1 MSRFLTGLTLLVVV
15 FSACQKE
22 ELVKVEFEG
31 ERSEHKWNLQDL
43 KPPLPSD
50 WSDYEFL
57 VMEMRAS
64 SPQRFYLSLHSGDQV
79 QTRRIQPLANAWI
92 RAAVPLQYFRAPNR
106 EGFDMAS
113 VGKVPRNSFW
123 IGTGGVYGTG
133 EYGPLDSVEAIGVRM
148 DFPFANPTLEIRS
161 MQLSKEDPGSEVLEP
176 KPLVDEFGQWIPTDW
191 ARKIKTIEQLEEAWA
206 EEDSSLA
213 SGDFNYGKYG
223 GYKNTQVE
231 ATGFFRVEQVDGK
244 WWFVDPEGHL
254 FFSTCSTGMRGGG
267 SLSRVKGREDY
278 YTELPPADLSTTRDG
293 QRLQPGFYS
302 WNVFRRFGPDWRT
315 KYLDLA
321 IRRLEDW
328 GLNTIGNWSDPA
340 LWDTHKKPYMVFLR
354 GWGMR
359 GGYLGMPDVYSA
371 DWPEMVDKA
380 AAEQCAPRKEDPY
393 LLGYFIGNEP
403 PWPGKESLVVD
414 IILDGKPSAIQEEAK
429 KFLAQGDTP
438 ERRKEFVYKCFERF
452 VEVINAAVRRHDPN
466 HLNLGLRFGGHA
478 PPNEMLQT
486 SRSFDVYSMNSYRF
500 SLDSEV
506 IEQIYEVTG
515 LPIVIGEFH
524 FGVPAN
530 GLAAGLV
537 QVSSQEQ
544 RGVAYRYYVEQA
556 AALPA
561 LIGTSWFQW
570 VDQSVTGRMD
580 GENYNIGL
588 VDVTDRPYGEMVA
601 AMKATHKRLYEVH
614 SGAVPPFDQKAK
626 VQ

>member
-1 MSRFLTGLTLLVVV
+1 MKRYLIQTTLLI
-15 FSACQKE
+15 FLLLGCQSRE
-22 ELVKVEFEG
+22 IITVEFAG
-31 ERSEHKWNLQDL
+31 ERSEQTWRLTEL
-43 KPPLPSD
+43 VPALPTD

-57 VMEMRAS
+57 VLEMKAS
-64 SPQRFYLSLHSGDQV
+64 SPQRFYLSLYSGELV
-79 QTRRIQPLANAWI
+79 QTRRMQPLANAWI
-92 RAAVPLQYFRAPNR
+92 RAAVPLQYFRQPNR
-106 EGFDMAS
+106 MGFDMAS

-123 IGTGGVYGTG
+123 VSTGG
-133 EYGPLDSVEAIGVRM
+133 EYGPLDAVEAIGVRM
-148 DFPFANPTLEIRS
+148 DYPFGNPTLEIRS
-161 MQLSKEDPGSEVLEP
+161 IQLAKEDPGSDVIEP
-176 KPLVDEFGQWIPTDW
+176 KPLVDEFGQWIPADW
-191 ARKIKTIEQLEEAWA
+191 TGKARSLEQLQQAWDA
-206 EEDSSLA
+206 EEKAL
-213 SGDFNYGKYG
+213 GRGEFNYGRYG
-223 GYKNTQVE
+223 GYEDTQTE
-231 ATGFFRVEQVDGK
+231 ATGYFRVEQIDGK
-244 WWFVDPEGHL
+244 WWFVDPDGHL

-267 SLSRVKGREDY
+267 SLSRVKGREDSY
-278 YTELPPADLSTTRDG
+278 RVLPPADLFEPRNG
-293 QRLQPGFYS
+293 RPVQPGFYS
-302 WNVFRRFGPDWRT
+302 WNLFRRFGPGWEEKWT
-315 KYLDLA
+315 DLA

-328 GLNTIGNWSDPA
+328 GLNTIGNWSDSD
-340 LWDTHKKPYMVFLR
+340 LWDKHQKPYVVFLR

-359 GGYLGMPDVYSA
+359 DGFLGMPDVYS
-371 DWPEMVDKA
+371 DEWPVLVDTA
-380 AAEQCAPRKEDPY
+380 AAEQCASRKDDPY

-414 IILDGKPSAIQEEAK
+414 IILEGKPSAIQEEAK
-429 KFLAQGDTP
+429 RFLAEGDTP
-438 ERRKEFVYKCFERF
+438 ERRKAFVYKAFERF

-478 PPNEMLQT
+478 PPVEMLRT
-486 SRSFDVYSMNSYRF
+486 SRSFDVYSMNAYRF
-500 SLDSEV
+500 SLDADV

-515 LPIVIGEFH
+515 LPIIIGEFH

-537 QVSSQEQ
+537 QVSSQHE

-588 VDVTDRPYGEMVA
+588 VDVTDRPYQEMVA
-601 AMKATHKRLYEVH
+601 AMKATHKRLYDVH
-614 SGAVPPFDQKAK
+614 SGNLSPFDQKAK